1 MAQAG
6 EHLVQARENRALALQ
21 LLATANGDNTTL
33 QWSVTMAFYAALHCL
48 TAHLLRRGVLVT
60 NHQHREAAL
69 ADPRNGVP
77 QDVYDAYLRLKRRSV
92 GARYDL
98 WTFQPQQVQRL
109 LDGPLGRIARFVGL

>member
-1 MAQAG
+1 MAQPG
-6 EHLVQARENRALALQ
+6 DHLDQARENRALAAR
-21 LLATANGDNTTL
+21 LLADAAGDNTSL
-33 QWSVTMAFYAALHCL
+33 QWAVTMAFYAALHAL

-77 QDVYDAYLRLKRRSV
+77 QTVYDAYLRLKRRSV

-98 WTFQPQQVQRL
+98 
-109 LDGPLGRIARFVGL
+109 